1 MPATKTVLID
11 RPYTPLEK
19 QRLPAGRPRSWYVR
33 HNRKL
38 KAMRLTIALLD
49 SGVYTPSNAN
59 NKRIRHT
66 AEVVGIRPPSDLT
79 CNMVRVLMRKRY

>member
-49 SGVYTPSNAN
+49 SGVYNPSSAN
-59 NKRIRHT
+59 NKCIRHT
-66 AEVVGIRPPSDLT
+66 AEVIGIRPPSDLT
-79 CNMVRVLMRKRY
+79 CTMVRTLMRKRY